1 MIRALAHDPKR
12 IRFARG
18 RDQQTTN

>member
-1 MIRALAHDPKR
+1 MFRALAHDPKR